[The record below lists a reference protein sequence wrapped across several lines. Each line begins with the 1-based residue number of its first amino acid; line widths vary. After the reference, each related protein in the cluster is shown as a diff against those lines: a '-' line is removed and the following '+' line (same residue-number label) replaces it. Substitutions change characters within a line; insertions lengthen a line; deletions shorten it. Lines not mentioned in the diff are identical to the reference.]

1 MFQTFAAVLM
11 LILFLVPGYIWR
23 SVENRFIYLDNRI
36 AWEKFALGLLARST
50 GIYLIL
56 FPSLYRAWKHQIYDR
71 HPIATAMVGI
81 LVLLLLPVFFGT
93 VFGVA
98 RRRHFVSRL
107 LLQFFPNWNSAHQ
120 KGTAWEAAFGEA
132 KSCMIIVTTKDGTE
146 ISGFLGPGSHFS
158 ADSENRDLFISDVV
172 LSPPADLGKVFE
184 ATDEE
189 NLSISE
195 EGVIGEFI
203 LDPQSEGIYISG
215 DQIAFIELRTL

>member
-1 MFQTFAAVLM
+1 
-11 LILFLVPGYIWR
+11 
-23 SVENRFIYLDNRI
+23 
-36 AWEKFALGLLARST
+36 
-50 GIYLIL
+50 
-56 FPSLYRAWKHQIYDR
+56 
-71 HPIATAMVGI
+71 
-81 LVLLLLPVFFGT
+81 
-93 VFGVA
+93 
-98 RRRHFVSRL
+98 

-146 ISGFLGPGSHFS
+146 ISGFLGPGSHCS

-172 LSPPADLGKVFE
+172 LSPPADLGKIFE
-184 ATDEE
+184 ATDEV